1 MTLREREDRFIEKC
15 RKDFGSLGFETEQL
29 LRYGF
34 SAGAQELEQA
44 AFVEGVEAQ
53 QVRVLQALGAG
64 KGGLA

>member
-34 SAGAQELEQA
+34 SEGAQELDNA
-44 AFVEGVEAQ
+44 AFVEGVAVQ
-53 QVRVLQALGAG
+53 QIRVLQAFGAG
-64 KGGLA
+64 KEGLA